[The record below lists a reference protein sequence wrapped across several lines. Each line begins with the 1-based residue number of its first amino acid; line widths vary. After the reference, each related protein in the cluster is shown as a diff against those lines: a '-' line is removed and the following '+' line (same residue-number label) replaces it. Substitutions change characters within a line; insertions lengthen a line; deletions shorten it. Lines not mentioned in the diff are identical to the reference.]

1 MAATRVIRRLRD
13 LHDVDATVDPG
24 LGASPVDDG
33 SGTYPL
39 TRVSTTADVDA
50 ILATVAKVEYHR
62 FGDPGE
68 PTLENGFQDYG
79 PPFAPARWR
88 LNANNTLRLDGAIT
102 RAEPLIEPTL
112 IATLPE
118 GCRPDARHVFL
129 APSDQSI
136 SRIDVDAGGN
146 IVWYV
151 YLVVGGTGA
160 QGYLSLSSISYSPVP
175 TVGPPSVP

>member
-1 MAATRVIRRLRD
+1 VAATRVIRRLRD
-13 LHDVDATVDPG
+13 LQDVDTAQDPG
-24 LGASPVDDG
+24 LGSSPVDDG
-33 SGTYPL
+33 SGVYPL
-39 TRVSTTADVDA
+39 TRVSTVDDVNA
-50 ILATVAKVEYHR
+50 ILALVANVEYHR

-68 PTLENGFQDYG
+68 PTLQNGFADYG

-88 LNANNTLRLDGAIT
+88 LTANNTLRLDGAIT
-102 RAEPLIEPTL
+102 RAEPLTEPTL

-129 APSDQSI
+129 APSDQSL
-136 SRIDVDAGGN
+136 SRIDVDANGD

-160 QGYLSLSSISYSPVP
+160 QGYLSLSSVSYSPVP
-175 TVGPPSVP
+175 VAAPPTVP